1 MPQPIH
7 LKHKPLT
14 QSLWVPAILASLLAG
29 CAVPNPQGPQIHDGQ
44 PTAPHHNLPALSAA
58 TPSEPGNHP
67 EGSPLGNPQDQW
79 VQAGRYRVVNAVPS
93 KAQQDLLQVM
103 VQVTLPGEVK
113 TVQAAVQYLLL
124 RSGYQ
129 LEPKPM
135 GNEVQ
140 QLLSKPIPAVHRHL
154 GPMALHSALET
165 LAGYPFQLKVDP
177 VHRQVSYGLPQ
188 SFSHQGRP

>member
-1 MPQPIH
+1 
-7 LKHKPLT
+7 
-14 QSLWVPAILASLLAG
+14 
-29 CAVPNPQGPQIHDGQ
+29 
-44 PTAPHHNLPALSAA
+44 
-58 TPSEPGNHP
+58 
-67 EGSPLGNPQDQW
+67 
-79 VQAGRYRVVNAVPS
+79 VQVGRYRAINAVPS

-113 TVQAAVQYLLL
+113 TIQAAVQYLLL

-135 GNEVQ
+135 GSEVQ

-165 LAGYPFQLKVDP
+165 LAGFPFQLQVDP

-188 SFSHQGRP
+188 SFSHQERP